1 MKIMKSFASL
11 LIMLISLFSINA
23 QETVTVGGVSL
34 PKKVTAD
41 GTNLV
46 YNGAGIRSKYGFN
59 LYVGALYLKRPS
71 MDANKIINDDVS
83 MGIHIHII
91 SDKVT
96 REKFLET
103 VGEGFNSVSHGKAT
117 EAEKN
122 KLKGF
127 FSDPI
132 KKGDKIRLEY
142 SSGSGVKV
150 YKNGVYK
157 GVISGLEFKKA
168 LFSIWLGTKPP
179 STDLKNKMLG
189 KV

>member
-1 MKIMKSFASL
+1 MK
-11 LIMLISLFSINA
+11 LILALCFISLGSFLFKA
-23 QETVTVGGVSL
+23 QETVAVDGVTLS
-34 PKKVTAD
+34 KKVSAD

-46 YNGAGIRSKYGFN
+46 YNGAGTRSKYGFK

-71 MDANKIINDDVS
+71 MDANKIINDDLT
-83 MGIHIHII
+83 MAIHIHII

-103 VGEGFNSVSHGKAT
+103 VSEGFASASHGKAT
-117 EAEKN
+117 EAQKTT
-122 KLKGF
+122 LKGF
-127 FSDPI
+127 FADPF

-142 SSGSGVKV
+142 VTGSGVKV

-157 GVISGLEFKKA
+157 GVVAGLEFKKA

-179 STDLKNKMLG
+179 SAELKNKLLG

>member
-1 MKIMKSFASL
+1 MKLFFAFSFL
-11 LIMLISLFSINA
+11 LIGSFFIKA
-23 QETVTVGGVSL
+23 QETISVDGVSL
-34 PKKVTAD
+34 SKKVTVD
-41 GTNLV
+41 GSNLV
-46 YNGAGIRSKYGFN
+46 YNGAGTRSKYGFK

-71 MDANKIINDDVS
+71 MDANKIINDDLP
-83 MGIHIHII
+83 MAMHIHII

-103 VGEGFNSVSHGKAT
+103 VSEGFNLASHGKAT
-117 EAEKN
+117 EAQKST
-122 KLKGF
+122 LKGF
-127 FSDPI
+127 FSDPF

-142 SSGSGVKV
+142 VSGSGVKV

-157 GVISGLEFKKA
+157 GVVSGLEFKKA

-179 STDLKNKMLG
+179 SADLKNKLLG

>member
-1 MKIMKSFASL
+1 MK
-11 LIMLISLFSINA
+11 LILALCFISLGSFLFNA
-23 QETVTVGGVSL
+23 QETVSVDGVTLS
-34 PKKVTAD
+34 KKVSAD

-46 YNGAGIRSKYGFN
+46 YNGAGTRSKYGFK

-71 MDANKIINDDVS
+71 MDANKIINDDLT
-83 MGIHIHII
+83 MAIHIHII

-103 VGEGFNSVSHGKAT
+103 VSEGFASASHGKAT
-117 EAEKN
+117 EAQKTT
-122 KLKGF
+122 LKGF
-127 FSDPI
+127 FADPF

-142 SSGSGVKV
+142 VSGSGVKV

-157 GVISGLEFKKA
+157 GVVAGLEFKKA

-179 STDLKNKMLG
+179 SAELKNKLLG

>member
-1 MKIMKSFASL
+1 MKLVLALCF
-11 LIMLISLFSINA
+11 ISLGSFLFNA
-23 QETVTVGGVSL
+23 QETVAVDGVTLS
-34 PKKVTAD
+34 KKVSAD

-46 YNGAGIRSKYGFN
+46 YNGAGTRSKYGFK

-71 MDANKIINDDVS
+71 MDANKIINDDLT
-83 MGIHIHII
+83 MAIHIHII

-103 VGEGFNSVSHGKAT
+103 VSEGFASASHGKAT
-117 EAEKN
+117 EAQKTT
-122 KLKGF
+122 LKGF
-127 FSDPI
+127 FADPF

-142 SSGSGVKV
+142 VTGSGVKV

-157 GVISGLEFKKA
+157 GVVAGLEFKKA

-179 STDLKNKMLG
+179 SAELKNKLLG

>member
-1 MKIMKSFASL
+1 MKLFFAFSFL
-11 LIMLISLFSINA
+11 LVGSFFIKA
-23 QETVTVGGVSL
+23 QETVSVDGVSL
-34 PKKVTAD
+34 SKKVTVD
-41 GTNLV
+41 GSNLV
-46 YNGAGIRSKYGFN
+46 YNGAGTRSKYGFK

-71 MDANKIINDDVS
+71 MDANKIITDDLP
-83 MGIHIHII
+83 MAMHIHII

-103 VGEGFNSVSHGKAT
+103 VTEGFNSASHGKAT
-117 EAEKN
+117 EVQKST
-122 KLKGF
+122 LKGF
-127 FSDPI
+127 FSDPF

-142 SSGSGVKV
+142 VSASGVKV

-157 GVISGLEFKKA
+157 GVVSGLEFKKA

-179 STDLKNKMLG
+179 SSDLKNKLLG

>member
-1 MKIMKSFASL
+1 MKLILALCFISFGSF
-11 LIMLISLFSINA
+11 LFNA
-23 QETVTVGGVSL
+23 QETVAVDGVTLS
-34 PKKVTAD
+34 KKVSAD

-46 YNGAGIRSKYGFN
+46 YNGAGTRSKYGFK

-71 MDANKIINDDVS
+71 MDANKIINDDLT
-83 MGIHIHII
+83 MAIHIHII

-103 VGEGFNSVSHGKAT
+103 VSEGFASASHGKAT
-117 EAEKN
+117 EPQKTT
-122 KLKGF
+122 LKGF
-127 FSDPI
+127 FADPF

-142 SSGSGVKV
+142 VTGSGVKV

-157 GVISGLEFKKA
+157 GVVAGLEFKKA

-179 STDLKNKMLG
+179 SAELKNKLLG

>member
-1 MKIMKSFASL
+1 MKLVLAFCFVCVTSFIL
-11 LIMLISLFSINA
+11 KA
-23 QETVTVGGVSL
+23 QESVTVDGVSL
-34 PKKVTAD
+34 SKKVSVD
-41 GTNLV
+41 GTSLI
-46 YNGAGIRSKYGFN
+46 YNGGGTRTKYGFK

-71 MDANKIINDDVS
+71 MDANKIINDDLT
-83 MGIHIHII
+83 MAIHIHII

-103 VGEGFNSVSHGKAT
+103 VSEGFASASHGKAT
-117 EAEKN
+117 EAQKSS
-122 KLKGF
+122 LKGF
-127 FSDPI
+127 FAEPF

-142 SSGSGVKV
+142 VSGSGVKV

-157 GVISGLEFKKA
+157 GVVAGLEFKKA

-179 STDLKNKMLG
+179 SAELKNKLLG